1 MADGRKVRDSYGSF
15 PIRTST
21 PLDSIVNNTDPYIT
35 EHNDWSEDYYYSGRL
50 YRIATPEGFIRFVN
64 RVGYSIFYSMKDHVG
79 SFRGY
84 WEPGYTNGPITFSY
98 PSYHPSGII
107 YRKPYTGVPFALGGK
122 EFMGT
127 NNLDEYFFGARTM
140 YAIMNRFNQMDPLC
154 EKYYSV
160 SPYAYCGNNPV
171 NRIDSNGKD
180 WIVANGSCYY
190 IWRNDITSKSEIPD
204 GFRYVG
210 ANDADILMDLGL
222 DYSLSERSTNKIG
235 LIASDV
241 ESGRYVIS
249 HMANV
254 KERSNALIDVDV
266 SYNNDGR
273 IFNGIDIKTTTV
285 SSNSNVDGNLISA
298 ASVDVQYGDKTYS
311 STLMTP
317 NGPQLLEQGST
328 IKTATICIP
337 KIHLSPTSTLS
348 QIRIKGNWWVSTLG
362 GMTPVT
368 PFPGGNMVPIPIGFK
383 HVWSLK
389 K

>member
-1 MADGRKVRDSYGSF
+1 M
-15 PIRTST
+15 
-21 PLDSIVNNTDPYIT
+21 
-35 EHNDWSEDYYYSGRL
+35 
-50 YRIATPEGFIRFVN
+50 N

-285 SSNSNVDGNLISA
+285 SSVSYTHLTLPTNSRV
-298 ASVDVQYGDKTYS
+298 
-311 STLMTP
+311 
-317 NGPQLLEQGST
+317 
-328 IKTATICIP
+328 
-337 KIHLSPTSTLS
+337 
-348 QIRIKGNWWVSTLG
+348 
-362 GMTPVT
+362 
-368 PFPGGNMVPIPIGFK
+368 
-383 HVWSLK
+383 
-389 K
+389 